1 MAVTLKQKRL
11 AKDVFKSL
19 CELFDEN
26 KFKYT
31 KDKDRLCVDLVM
43 QGDDIPI
50 GLSII
55 VSAELQV
62 ALLVSHL
69 PFIVPH
75 DRRAAMAVAANEAN
89 SYMIDGSFE
98 MNYLTG
104 EVNFRMTAHFENSMI
119 SKDLLRYFVFTACK
133 TIDMYNDKFLFV
145 TKNDMTAEQ
154 VIEYLH

>member
-69 PFIVPH
+69 PFIVPQ

-104 EVNFRMTAHFENSMI
+104 EVNFRMTAHF
-119 SKDLLRYFVFTACK
+119 
-133 TIDMYNDKFLFV
+133 
-145 TKNDMTAEQ
+145 
-154 VIEYLH
+154 

>member
-1 MAVTLKQKRL
+1 MAVTLKQKRH

-69 PFIVPH
+69 PFIVPQ
-75 DRRAAMAVAANEAN
+75 DRLSLIHM
-89 SYMIDGSFE
+89 
-98 MNYLTG
+98 
-104 EVNFRMTAHFENSMI
+104 
-119 SKDLLRYFVFTACK
+119 
-133 TIDMYNDKFLFV
+133 
-145 TKNDMTAEQ
+145 
-154 VIEYLH
+154 

>member
-55 VSAELQV
+55 VSSGGAAGV
-62 ALLVSHL
+62 ASAVYRASGQTRGNGSCRQRGK
-69 PFIVPH
+69 FVH
-75 DRRAAMAVAANEAN
+75 D
-89 SYMIDGSFE
+89 
-98 MNYLTG
+98 
-104 EVNFRMTAHFENSMI
+104 
-119 SKDLLRYFVFTACK
+119 
-133 TIDMYNDKFLFV
+133 
-145 TKNDMTAEQ
+145 
-154 VIEYLH
+154 

>member
-1 MAVTLKQKRL
+1 MRRNNTFCYLLSGKTDWTRWDATAHEQAVQACCRH
-11 AKDVFKSL
+11 AV
-19 CELFDEN
+19 
-26 KFKYT
+26 
-31 KDKDRLCVDLVM
+31 
-43 QGDDIPI
+43 
-50 GLSII
+50 
-55 VSAELQV
+55 
-62 ALLVSHL
+62 
-69 PFIVPH
+69 
-75 DRRAAMAVAANEAN
+75 RRAAMAVAANEAN

>member
-69 PFIVPH
+69 PFIVPQ

-119 SKDLLRYFVFTACK
+119 SKDLLRYFVFTALQNHRHVQRQVFVC
-133 TIDMYNDKFLFV
+133 DK
-145 TKNDMTAEQ
+145 KRYDGGAG
-154 VIEYLH
+154 H

>member
-69 PFIVPH
+69 PFIVPQ

-104 EVNFRMTAHFENSMI
+104 EVNFRMTTHFENSMI
-119 SKDLLRYFVFTACK
+119 SKDLLRCFVFTACK